1 MPNTNVFTLDEINQV
16 LEQLNAHPGARLQ
29 YIGSRYVPI
38 FGRKGEDS
46 IEWDNSGTYEPLTI
60 VLYQGNSYTSR
71 QFVPAG
77 IDIAND
83 QYWIETG
90 NYNAQIEQYRQE
102 VLALNDNFDSLNKT
116 VENGITYSTPEMF
129 GASGD
134 GMEDDSEALKSAI
147 ESGKIVMCSNKY
159 KVNCTLSNCTIIGGE
174 FIANDNSK
182 PVFIVNNDVTLIG
195 ITIKSD
201 NSSESNDARGIDIES
216 AENVIIFD
224 ADISNISRAALLIAN
239 SNNVSCHGI
248 KIHDCGN
255 EDVTTTVFEALYSSM
270 IKVDGLKAIDNNGEH
285 VLFRGCNNVSIENVE
300 IDKQYGNGCAITLE
314 TCSYAKIENS
324 VITNSNNSGIEL
336 NDCDNVI
343 CESCNS
349 ENSSQYDLLVST
361 YTESGEKEKSKN
373 ITITNCIFSKVNNVS
388 SDCVFDT
395 CEINSILLNID
406 YETDSTV
413 KFINGENGVKSIAAT
428 PANGNLIIM
437 VDGNYPITIEGR
449 YISKTRLYNIGHS
462 YNYAASYVLGNGN
475 EISIP
480 FYMIGAVVNVLSS
493 FVDDLEQYTFASYI
507 VTRNAIKLINSV
519 DGTTARKVTVSFSN
533 NALKLTNNTGV
544 SIFVDISY

>member
-1 MPNTNVFTLDEINQV
+1 MPNTNAFTLDEINQI
-16 LEQLNAHPGARLQ
+16 LDQLNTRPGARLQ

-46 IEWDNSGTYEPLTI
+46 IEWDNTGTYEPLTI

-71 QFVPAG
+71 QFVPVG
-77 IDIAND
+77 IEITNEEYWAN
-83 QYWIETG
+83 TG

-102 VLALNDNFDSLNKT
+102 VSALNANFNLLNKE
-116 VENGITYSTPEMF
+116 VKNGITYATPEMF

-134 GMEDDSEALKSAI
+134 GIKDDSEALISAI
-147 ESGKIVMCSNKY
+147 KSGKIVICSNKY

-174 FIANDNSK
+174 FLASDNST
-182 PVFIVNNDVTLIG
+182 PVFIVNSNVTLIG

-201 NSSESNDARGIDIES
+201 NSSASNNARGIDIES
-216 AENVIIFD
+216 AENVTIID

-239 SNNVSCHGI
+239 SNNVSCSRI
-248 KIHDCGN
+248 TIHDCGN
-255 EDVTTTVFEALYSSM
+255 DTITTTVFEALYSSI
-270 IKVDGLKAIDNNGEH
+270 IKVDGLKATNNNGEH
-285 VLFRGCNNVSIENVE
+285 MLFRGCNNIVIENAE
-300 IDKQYGNGCAITLE
+300 IDKKKGNGCAITLE
-314 TCSYAKIENS
+314 TCSYAKIENA
-324 VITNSNNSGIEL
+324 VIISSNNSGIEL

-373 ITITNCIFSKVNNVS
+373 ITILNCMFSKANNVS

-406 YETDSTV
+406 YNTNSV
-413 KFINGENGVKSIAAT
+413 VNFINCENGVKSIAAT
-428 PANGNLIIM
+428 PANGNLAIM
-437 VDGNYPITIEGR
+437 VDGNYPITIEGQ
-449 YISKTRLYNIGHS
+449 YITRTRLYNTGHS
-462 YNYAASYVLGNGN
+462 YNYATSYVMAIDA

-480 FYMIGAVVNVLSS
+480 FYMTGAVVNVLSS

-507 VTRNAIKLINSV
+507 VTRNNIK
-519 DGTTARKVTVSFSN
+519 
-533 NALKLTNNTGV
+533 
-544 SIFVDISY
+544 SIKIYEI